1 MVRSWDVQYYKL
13 FFSWINYIIE
23 KNKIENLKLKMKVE
37 KDIKKIEIVTIPLT
51 FIFLM
56 LVIEIKIGSI
66 GSNNVKTK
74 SKHSLYSLQI
84 SKILK

>member
-1 MVRSWDVQYYKL
+1 MDRSWDVQYYKL
-13 FFSWINYIIE
+13 FLSWINYIIE

-51 FIFLM
+51 FIFFY
-56 LVIEIKIGSI
+56 VSYRNKNV
-66 GSNNVKTK
+66 GSNNVKIK